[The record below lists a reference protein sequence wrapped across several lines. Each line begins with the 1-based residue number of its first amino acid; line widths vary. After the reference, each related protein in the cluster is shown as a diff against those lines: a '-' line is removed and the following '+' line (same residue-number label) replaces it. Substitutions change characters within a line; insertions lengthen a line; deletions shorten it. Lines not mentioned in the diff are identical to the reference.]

1 MMLNNIDYKEYKKK
15 DDIHGTVLYPG
26 VMVAPVQKR
35 ILENIIL
42 KNKIKSVFEPFHG
55 SGTALY
61 EAFEVSPRMNLIGC
75 DINPL
80 ANLITR
86 VKLQGV
92 STYIQRD
99 IERIEEYIIKPSFIY
114 EYSFPNMEKWLN
126 YDVIDSLAL
135 LRTAIMN
142 IGSKKNR
149 LYFWYILSDVIR
161 FNSNTRSSTYKLHI
175 KDDIQIKNMENTVID
190 TFLTN
195 AKKYVEKFKH
205 KSKYFILYKNDII
218 NITKQYKRNAFDIS
232 ITSPPYG
239 DNKTTIPY
247 GEFSMLALYT
257 IPYYDLELEGW
268 ELDNYS
274 MIDKRSMGGSDK
286 EYMLNDYEKSL
297 IKYYLYRI
305 SPSKRQKIIRYFK
318 DYFCFLDELCRVTK
332 KYIVL
337 TLGNRTVDRIKI
349 NLVLITKKYLE
360 KNNYIKIKSVRR
372 LIPRKRTPKLTSNV
386 DQKPV
391 SSMNYEYILVYKK
404 DTLHYCKKKGSS
416 GVKR

>member
-1 MMLNNIDYKEYKKK
+1 MLNNIEYKEYKKK
-15 DDIHGTVLYPG
+15 NDIHGTVLYPG
-26 VMVAPVQKR
+26 VMVAPVQKK
-35 ILENIIL
+35 ILKNIIL
-42 KNKIKSVFEPFHG
+42 KDEIKSIFEPFHG

-61 EAFEVSPRMNLIGC
+61 EAFEVSPNIYLVGC

-92 STYIQRD
+92 STYILRD
-99 IERIEEYIIKPSFIY
+99 IDKIEEYIRRPSFIY
-114 EYSFPNMEKWLN
+114 EYSFPNMKKWLKS
-126 YDVIDSLAL
+126 DVIDSLAL

-142 IGSKKNR
+142 ITSKKNR

-175 KDDIQIKNMENTVID
+175 KDNIQIENMENTVID

-195 AKKYVEKFKH
+195 AKEYVDKFKH
-205 KSKYFILYKNDII
+205 KSNNFILYKDDIF
-218 NITKQYKRNAFDIS
+218 NITKQYRKNAFDIS

-257 IPYYDLELEGW
+257 IPEWDLELEGW

-286 EYMLNDYEKSL
+286 KDMLNDYSMSL
-297 IKYYLYRI
+297 IKYYLDKI
-305 SPSKRQKIIRYFK
+305 SPLKRQKIIRYFL
-318 DYFCFLDELCRVTK
+318 DYFCFLEELCRITK

-337 TLGNRTVDRIKI
+337 TLGNRTVDRVKI

-360 KNNYIKIKSVRR
+360 RNNFINIKSARR
-372 LIPRKRTPKLTSNV
+372 IIPRKRTPKLTSNV
-386 DQKPV
+386 CQKPV
-391 SSMNYEYILVYKK
+391 NSMNHEYILVYKK
-404 DTLHYCKKKGSS
+404 NHLLY
-416 GVKR
+416 